1 MSEEQIVQF
10 LQDNADYMV
19 NNDIVIWLF
28 RTIGWWLA
36 KGLSF
41 LIGIGKDLYNYTFGL
56 VDITS
61 WSGVEEWIN
70 EFQPLVMAVL
80 TVSLVA
86 LGCMYMFGKNK
97 KHNVLYSILL
107 FGVVV
112 TSSTFLFSTF
122 NEWTVTFKD
131 AVVGDSG
138 VADGTELIN
147 SNLYDLLYIDDEI
160 GLANMSDDNRPQY
173 SYLSEE
179 EINYIKM
186 TEVISWDDVD
196 NSDTKDIL
204 KKQLLFKN
212 GGASTLKDVSN
223 GVAWTSI
230 GNDLYFRY
238 KFQYF
243 TYYLDALAIILI
255 FFCLA
260 YKNVRITYELFVGRV
275 LATIKA
281 GDLSSQKKMVKI
293 LSCIKDQYFALCF
306 TAITIRSFFIFTDYI
321 NGGTGGFTRGL
332 VTLFIAF
339 CVIDGSN
346 IMQQITGVDA
356 GLSTVTGKIL
366 ATTHMIQAA
375 AAGINQHRMLS
386 ALKGGENERKR
397 GGSTGDKSSIEGSRI
412 GMLQFGRDNGST
424 MDKDLAGKNHS
435 ATTGNAEAR
444 TAMSGQ
450 QEQMSGMD
458 GRQEQKKDRNAP
470 SEQANGMKAKETHES
485 TKAMDQEL
493 GADKRQSMQQEE
505 KSESTSG
512 QMGQEEE
519 LKGAS
524 GQMEQMDKDLD
535 GESRYGGY
543 PEADASNPSNPVST
557 GEGAEVETSRANPEN
572 NMFDKWGARYAS
584 GESGMYSSSN
594 IQNGTQQFEQEKE
607 KNKSPFKEQH
617 KGDYQKQGE
626 DFSYKRETGHA
637 TRNGMGQQE
646 KYQPNETSRKATT
659 FRDEKG
665 VSKAAEA
672 REQKADIKTSENRS
686 AKVTQEKVGKDRYVG
701 GEAVSTKKKQGKPN
715 RWEK

>member
-28 RTIGWWLA
+28 RTIGWWLV

-41 LIGIGKDLYNYTFGL
+41 FIKIAKNLYNYTFGL

-61 WSGVEEWIN
+61 WSGVEDWIN
-70 EFQPLVMAVL
+70 EFQPLVMAIL
-80 TVSLVA
+80 TLSLVV
-86 LGCMYMFGKNK
+86 LGFLYMFGKNK

-122 NEWTVTFKD
+122 NEWTITFKD
-131 AVVGDSG
+131 AVIGDSG
-138 VADGTELIN
+138 VADGAELIN

-160 GLANMSDDNRPQY
+160 GLANMTDDNRPQY

-179 EINYIKM
+179 EIKYIKI
-186 TEVISWDDVD
+186 TEVVNWEDVD

-204 KKQLLFKN
+204 KKLLLFKS

-243 TYYLDALAIILI
+243 TFYLDALAIILI

-260 YKNVRITYELFVGRV
+260 YKNVRITYELFIGRV
-275 LATIKA
+275 VATIKA

-321 NGGTGGFTRGL
+321 NGGTGSQGIIRGI

-356 GLSTVTGKIL
+356 GLSSITGKLL

-375 AAGINQHRMLS
+375 ASGINQHRMLS
-386 ALKGGENERKR
+386 ALHGGKNEGKS
-397 GGSTGDKSSIEGSRI
+397 GGSTGDTGDKSNIDGSRI
-412 GMLQFGRDNGST
+412 GMLQFGRDNGNA
-424 MDKDLAGKNHS
+424 MDKDLNGSKEENMQGDATGKNPFS
-435 ATTGNAEAR
+435 TAGNAEKDAKER
-444 TAMSGQ
+444 AGMNEQ

-458 GRQEQKKDRNAP
+458 NQKDRTA
-470 SEQANGMKAKETHES
+470 QADPNNGVAGKEAHES
-485 TKAMDQEL
+485 TKTMDQEL

-505 KSESTSG
+505 ESKGTSG
-512 QMGQEEE
+512 QMEQGEES
-519 LKGAS
+519 KS
-524 GQMEQMDKDLD
+524 TSDQMEQMDKDLN
-535 GESRYGGY
+535 GKNGY
-543 PEADASNPSNPVST
+543 PEEDASNSASA
-557 GEGAEVETSRANPEN
+557 GENIEMETSRANPES
-572 NMFDKWGARYAS
+572 NMFDKWGEKYAS
-584 GESGMYSSSN
+584 GESEMYSSTSG
-594 IQNGTQQFEQEKE
+594 QVATQQLEQEKD
-607 KNKSPFKEQH
+607 KSKYPFKEQQ

-626 DFSYKRETGHA
+626 GFSYKKEIGHGA
-637 TRNGMGQQE
+637 RNGMGSQE
-646 KYQPNETSRKATT
+646 KYESNSASRKAAT
-659 FRDEKG
+659 FRDEKD
-665 VSKAAEA
+665 VPKVTKV
-672 REQKADIKTSENRS
+672 REQKAEIKSS
-686 AKVTQEKVGKDRYVG
+686 DYGL
-701 GEAVSTKKKQGKPN
+701 TKKKHEKPN
-715 RWEK
+715 KWEK